1 VTQVNTSKPVEIE
14 DTEEL
19 LRISL
24 FLVGV
29 PSDPDGWRR
38 AFDFVSDSATSH
50 NPAARHLAAKW
61 TADGDVVVQATI
73 PLANSTTTMV
83 EDVLDAVDAFIEE
96 ADARYEVTNSVAEA
110 ARARVQDWWVRRVSR
125 G

>member
-14 DTEEL
+14 DTEDVV
-19 LRISL
+19 RVSL

-29 PSDPDGWRR
+29 PSDPDAWRR
-38 AFDFVSDSATSH
+38 AFDFVSDAATSD

-61 TADGDVVVQATI
+61 TTDGDVVIQATI
-73 PLANSTTTMV
+73 PLPSSTTTALD
-83 EDVLDAVDAFIEE
+83 DVLDAVDALIEE

-110 ARARVQDWWVRRVSR
+110 ARTRVQEWWVRRIAR